1 MERSITEKDVETLR
15 LKGLLNVHEVAL
27 IVGDVLLA
35 ENVLTKER
43 RILETGG
50 LLLESTKKVL
60 KG

>member
-1 MERSITEKDVETLR
+1 MEKPIADNDLQILR
-15 LKGLLNVHEVAL
+15 EKGLLTLHEVA
-27 IVGDVLLA
+27 IMVGDVIIA

-43 RILETGG
+43 RILETGT

>member
-15 LKGLLNVHEVAL
+15 QKGLLNVHEVAL
-27 IVGDVLLA
+27 IVGDVLIA